1 MGRSSSKD
9 SPQGLKGKRKMAF
22 VVERDE
28 QGLKPDAY
36 FAAFAAR
43 VNSCPDTNH
52 LTDGVFPQPVKP
64 GVHFWAFAARL
75 NSCPDKET
83 DMQVRQNR
91 GAEKRPGPEQA
102 AEIGAFGRAES
113 AGAKARR

>member
-1 MGRSSSKD
+1 MARINPCPFKTTQHYRVF
-9 SPQGLKGKRKMAF
+9 PQP
-22 VVERDE
+22 V
-28 QGLKPDAY
+28 KPDVDS
-36 FAAFAAR
+36 AAFAAR

-52 LTDGVFPQPVKP
+52 FTDGVFPQPVKP
-64 GVHFWAFAARL
+64 GVNFWAFAARL

-102 AEIGAFGRAES
+102 AEKGAFGRAES